1 MLAKAALPMS
11 FIRPEAA
18 QELRRWR
25 EALVGAGLCLGGFWV
40 ALNTHGL
47 TSTAGASVLVV
58 GTIMLFLGVQRAR
71 FRVGAGGAGLVQVD
85 EGQVTYFG
93 PRDGGTIAL
102 ELLERVDLEPAGEDG
117 ARWLLTQAGQPPL
130 AVPTD
135 AAGGEALFDVFASLP
150 GLHTER
156 MLTELKRRPGGR
168 VTIWKSAQRVL
179 R

>member
-1 MLAKAALPMS
+1 MIAKAAPSMS

-25 EALVGAGLCLGGFWV
+25 EALIGAALCLGGFWV
-40 ALNTHGL
+40 AMGTHGL
-47 TSTAGASVLVV
+47 TSTVGASVLVL
-58 GTIMLFLGVQRAR
+58 GCIMLFLGVQRAR
-71 FRVGAGGAGLVQVD
+71 FRVGEGGAGLVQVD

-102 ELLERVDLEPAGEDG
+102 ELLERVELEPAGEHG

-130 AVPTD
+130 VVPTD
-135 AAGGEALFDVFASLP
+135 AAGGEALFDVFAGLP

-156 MLTELKRRPGGR
+156 MLGELRRRPGGR
-168 VTIWKSAQRVL
+168 VTIWRNPARLV

>member
-1 MLAKAALPMS
+1 MS

-25 EALVGAGLCLGGFWV
+25 ESLIGGAMCLAGLWIALGTHGIMSTVGASL
-40 ALNTHGL
+40 
-47 TSTAGASVLVV
+47 LVM
-58 GTIMLFLGVQRAR
+58 GTIMLFLGIQRAR

-93 PRDGGTIAL
+93 PYEGGTIAL
-102 ELLERVDLEPAGEDG
+102 SMLERVELDPTGRDG
-117 ARWLLTQAGQPPL
+117 ARWLLTQSGHPPL

-150 GLHTER
+150 GLNTER
-156 MLTELKRRPGGR
+156 MLTELRRRPDAR
-168 VTIWKSAQRVL
+168 VTIWKNAQIAL

>member
-1 MLAKAALPMS
+1 MS

-25 EALVGAGLCLGGFWV
+25 ESLIGGAMCLFGLWV
-40 ALNTHGL
+40 ALGTHGI
-47 TSTAGASVLVV
+47 TSTVGASLLVM
-58 GTIMLFLGVQRAR
+58 GTIMLFLGFQRAR

-93 PRDGGTIAL
+93 PYDGGTIAL
-102 ELLERVDLEPAGEDG
+102 SLLERVELDPTGNDG

-150 GLHTER
+150 GLNTER
-156 MLTELKRRPGGR
+156 MLGELRRHPNVR
-168 VTIWKSAQRVL
+168 VTIWKNTRIAL